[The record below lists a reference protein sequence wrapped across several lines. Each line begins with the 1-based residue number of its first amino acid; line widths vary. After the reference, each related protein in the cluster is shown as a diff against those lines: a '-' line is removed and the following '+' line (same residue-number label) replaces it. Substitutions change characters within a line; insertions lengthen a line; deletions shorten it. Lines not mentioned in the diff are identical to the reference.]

1 MSLRSPNATDVYV
14 GSRLRLRRNM
24 LGMSQERLAASLG
37 ITFQQVQKY
46 EKGTNR
52 IGASRLQTIAT
63 TLAVPIGFFFQ
74 QEDMRL
80 LLEGVG
86 TPSDER
92 ALSDFLS
99 TKEGV
104 LLNKAFLKIG
114 DQKTRRL
121 VLALTKAIA
130 DGYTEGRLLSVDA
143 SSETQ
148 TNPN

>member
-1 MSLRSPNATDVYV
+1 
-14 GSRLRLRRNM
+14 M